1 MKSSS
6 VVNSG
11 GDRYKVLETTNGKE
25 LSDTSYLEGLR
36 INKKP
41 TKKDISISTI
51 NIDGLFDN
59 IDVSFNRL
67 IRNATLERSPFIL
80 KSKLSENGW
89 QRKILT
95 LLPDAERERNKK
107 TPKRKQ
113 IFELI

>member
-1 MKSSS
+1 VDNCAFVRCDIETKEETKGKQRGKRVLGKLGRKGVNFKLVMLSTDQMKSSS

-59 IDVSFNRL
+59 IDVSFNR
-67 IRNATLERSPFIL
+67 
-80 KSKLSENGW
+80 
-89 QRKILT
+89 
-95 LLPDAERERNKK
+95 
-107 TPKRKQ
+107 
-113 IFELI
+113 